1 MRFITST
8 RETNHGHL
16 LHSLLVKQ
24 WGSALSM
31 IRHDEDDSWS
41 SEGPTKILIR
51 ENGFKVYSKIKHA
64 MLFVKNWTELNDV
77 VNSTLLSDSHY
88 ATTETKDEVIT
99 NTRNLIYDKL
109 ALDDRTESNEKRN
122 HKLLDKLKDLD
133 DDEILGLVSLEEKI
147 RNMDDKGYAHARD
160 CIDSDGNRISV
171 KHKRLINDWA
181 IPMYDEYPS
190 KWFDFIVNGSM
201 RAEEFIDLINEVNEQ
216 GTYITGAPDVLVFSN
231 SDGEYLTMSERDG
244 HAPTSDDV
252 EMVCDINPGDTIFLI
267 DVTLPWM
274 A

>member
-1 MRFITST
+1 M
-8 RETNHGHL
+8 
-16 LHSLLVKQ
+16 KQ
-24 WGSALSM
+24 WGSALST
-31 IRHDEDDSWS
+31 IRHDDEDDSWS

-51 ENGFKVYSKIKHA
+51 ENDFKVYSKIKHA

-147 RNMDDKGYAHARD
+147 RNMDDKGYAHAGD
-160 CIDSDGNRISV
+160 CIDSDGNRISI
-171 KHKRLINDWA
+171 KHNHLINDWA
-181 IPMYDEYPS
+181 FPTNDAYANRWFDHTDNGSIRADEYL
-190 KWFDFIVNGSM
+190 G
-201 RAEEFIDLINEVNEQ
+201 LINESREQ
-216 GTYITGAPDVLVFSN
+216 GIRFTDVPDMLVFSN
-231 SDGEYLTMSERDG
+231 SDGEYLTMSEQDE
-244 HAPTSDDV
+244 HQPTSDD
-252 EMVCDINPGDTIFLI
+252 MSMALALNPEDTVFLV
-267 DVTLPWM
+267 DAAVPWM
-274 A
+274 D